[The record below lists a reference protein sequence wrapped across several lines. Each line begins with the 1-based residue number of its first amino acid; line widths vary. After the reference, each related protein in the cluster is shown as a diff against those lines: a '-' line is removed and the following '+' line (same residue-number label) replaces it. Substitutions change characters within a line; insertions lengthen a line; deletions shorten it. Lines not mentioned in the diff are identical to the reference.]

1 MRAVRMSERRSTAGA
16 GLKLLARFGLVGI
29 AATVLY
35 AVLAT
40 VLVES
45 EWMGLTP
52 VQASLAAYVAAAVF
66 SYLAH
71 KSVTFMSSG
80 PHRSEAARFVL
91 LTATGFGI
99 AYAVPALLT
108 MKLGL
113 SPIIAI
119 LVTCLLIPAINLLM
133 LDRWV
138 FAQRRP
144 GRQRDRSTWLD

>member
-1 MRAVRMSERRSTAGA
+1 MSEGRSTART

-29 AATVLY
+29 AATILY

-40 VLVES
+40 VLVKS
-45 EWMGLTP
+45 EWIGVTP
-52 VQASLAAYVAAAVF
+52 VQASLAAYAAAAVF

-80 PHRSEAARFVL
+80 SHRSEAARFLL
-91 LTATGFGI
+91 LTAIGFGM
-99 AYAVPALLT
+99 AYAVPALMT

-113 SPIIAI
+113 PPIIAI
-119 LVTCLLIPAINLLM
+119 LVTCLLIPAVNLLM

-138 FAQRRP
+138 FAQREP
-144 GRQRDRSTWLD
+144 GRQSDRST